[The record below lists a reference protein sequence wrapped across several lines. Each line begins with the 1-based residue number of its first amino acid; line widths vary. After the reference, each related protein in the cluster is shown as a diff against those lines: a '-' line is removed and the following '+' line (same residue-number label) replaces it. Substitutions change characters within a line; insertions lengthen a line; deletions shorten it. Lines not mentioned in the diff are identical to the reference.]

1 MALARRMAVW
11 IYATDY
17 GNENDVAYM
26 LFPVATFPTRS
37 ILMANGYPRAFLLAP
52 PRSIKWFAVPPSDI
66 PNYPLLLVA
75 WL

>member
-1 MALARRMAVW
+1 MSVARRIAVW

-26 LFPVATFPTRS
+26 LYPVATYPRRA
-37 ILMANGYPRAFLLAP
+37 ILTANGYPRAFLLAQ
-52 PRSIKWFAVPPSDI
+52 PRQIRWIAVPPMDA
-66 PNYPLLLVA
+66 PDYPLLLVA